1 MLCLHTGGVRLAC
14 GGRGD
19 KIQVRLD
26 IGPQVVE
33 LVINVRKQKQMG
45 GVWDST
51 GLIMLQST
59 VMMSIWARME
69 VTCDV

>member
-1 MLCLHTGGVRLAC
+1 MGGGVTKFKF
-14 GGRGD
+14 
-19 KIQVRLD
+19 KIRLD

-69 VTCDV
+69 VTCDVRGRVVSLKM